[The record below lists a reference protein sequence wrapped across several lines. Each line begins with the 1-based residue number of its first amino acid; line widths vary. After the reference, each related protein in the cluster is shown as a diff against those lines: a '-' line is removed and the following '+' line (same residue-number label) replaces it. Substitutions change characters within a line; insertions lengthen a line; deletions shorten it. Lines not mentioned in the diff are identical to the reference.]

1 MNGLKC
7 QTTPSVSIDGHQ
19 HAHPLTPSRL
29 LCYIYT
35 HQPRLPERNLL
46 SQTNFFLS
54 FLIFSYSF
62 SNLIISLCVKGC
74 RCARSLSEG
83 FRLFLRLEL
92 RQSKRGGGN
101 APAQSNKG
109 EARMCLFV
117 FLRQMKWNCDAKDK
131 LGTYVCPDGVS
142 IKRDWIGLSVMSK
155 HTSPQHRT
163 IAILNWAVAACFGV
177 SCEIRE

>member
-29 LCYIYT
+29 LCYIYIHTHTHT

-54 FLIFSYSF
+54 FLIFLFF

-92 RQSKRGGGN
+92 RQSKREKN
-101 APAQSNKG
+101 LEHKVTKAKLACVCFF
-109 EARMCLFV
+109 EANEV
-117 FLRQMKWNCDAKDK
+117 K
-131 LGTYVCPDGVS
+131 L
-142 IKRDWIGLSVMSK
+142 
-155 HTSPQHRT
+155 
-163 IAILNWAVAACFGV
+163 
-177 SCEIRE
+177 